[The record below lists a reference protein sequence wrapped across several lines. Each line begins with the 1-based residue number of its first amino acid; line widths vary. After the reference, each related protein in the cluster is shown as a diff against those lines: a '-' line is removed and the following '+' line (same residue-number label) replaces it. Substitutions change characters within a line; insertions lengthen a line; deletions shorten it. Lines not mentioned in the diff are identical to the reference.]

1 MNQEI
6 VNLEDSSR
14 QPKVTAL
21 RYNLYVILQSVCNMG
36 RQLAQ

>member
-6 VNLEDSSR
+6 VNLEDYSSR

-36 RQLAQ
+36 RQLA